1 MGAGLLIKSFLL
13 LQRPQTG
20 FRPQGLLTLT
30 LSLSGSPFAEP
41 ARRPVFFRELAE
53 RVRSIPGVEGAGFV
67 NHVPVG
73 GDTWG
78 TSFTIEGLPNADP
91 RATPQAVMRTITA
104 ELLGTMGIPL
114 LRGRGF
120 DQSDR
125 ADAPAVVLVNQ
136 ALARRYWPGG
146 DPVGSRIRL
155 GGPASDAPLRTIV
168 EVVGDARQ
176 ASLIDPVRPEVLF
189 PYAQDPVGWYQGTTL
204 VVRTATEPR
213 LRAEAVKAQV

>member
-120 DQSDR
+120 AAADHRRSGGRRTAGEPDR
-125 ADAPAVVLVNQ
+125 PRPPRGAFPIRAGSGGVVSRHDPRGPDRHRAAAP
-136 ALARRYWPGG
+136 RRGG
-146 DPVGSRIRL
+146 DR
-155 GGPASDAPLRTIV
+155 
-168 EVVGDARQ
+168 
-176 ASLIDPVRPEVLF
+176 
-189 PYAQDPVGWYQGTTL
+189 
-204 VVRTATEPR
+204 
-213 LRAEAVKAQV
+213 